1 MGNQNRDWEARLV
14 DRPSGEET
22 VTVLAADSLDMPS
35 DRRTTEKPVSHWG
48 LAWRRLRRHKLAM
61 LGLVVITTVVLISA
75 LATWIAPY
83 EYEVIDLGNSFAPF
97 FSPGEPG
104 QPMHVL
110 GTDKLGRDIFSR
122 LLYAGRI
129 SLIVALSV
137 TLVSIT
143 IGMVIGAVA
152 GSFGKLTEAVL
163 MRFTDIMLT
172 LPALPLLLV
181 LSSSLRQY
189 AQIQDFL
196 GSNTSV
202 LIIIFILVVFGWMN
216 VTRLVHSS
224 VLSLR
229 AQEFVQASRAMG
241 AGNFHIIFRHLLPN
255 SLAPIIV
262 SATLAFGGVIIAE
275 SALSFL
281 GFGIMPPVPTWGNML
296 NEARNSPLQYLFIQA
311 LSPGFFIFIT
321 VLSINFIGD
330 GLRDALDP
338 RLKM

>member
-1 MGNQNRDWEARLV
+1 MTDPGSDLKESQYDGNSRGV
-14 DRPSGEET
+14 T
-22 VTVLAADSLDMPS
+22 VTSITAESLDLS
-35 DRRTTEKPVSHWG
+35 LEKKVAERSISQWG

-61 LGLVVITTVVLISA
+61 FGLVVLLLIVSA
-75 LATWIAPY
+75 SLLAPWIAPY
-83 EYEVIDLGNSFAPF
+83 NYEVIDLKRSFAPL
-97 FSPGEPG
+97 FSEGEPG
-104 QPMHVL
+104 QAMHYL

-129 SLIVALSV
+129 SLVVALTV
-137 TLVSIT
+137 TLLSIS

-152 GSFGKLTEAVL
+152 GSFGKTTETVL
-163 MRFTDIMLT
+163 MRLTDIMLT
-172 LPALPLLLV
+172 LPNLPLLLV

-196 GSNTSV
+196 GSNASV

-229 AQEFVQASRAMG
+229 SQEFVQASHALG
-241 AGNFHIIFRHLLPN
+241 GGQGHVIFRHLLPN

-311 LSPGFFIFIT
+311 LSPGFCIFIT